1 VNFPAIYSL
10 IARWMPVRERGR
22 AISINASGMHLGTVT
37 ALLLSP
43 RIVVALG
50 WRALFYITGAVGIF
64 WLAAWMAR
72 AADRPESDGSMS
84 ASELS
89 LITQERAAAARIA
102 RVPWRSI
109 VHEPAVWAIVLAHF
123 CSNFGFNI
131 LLLWLPTYLHHTF
144 GVEIGRVGL
153 YALMPWIATFAVVNA
168 AGWIADSMIGRG
180 VRVSTT
186 RKLMQ
191 SAAFGFGALPL
202 IALPAAASPLAATLM
217 ITSSASATGLGLAA
231 YGVNHLDVGPNY
243 AGVLM
248 GVSNTVATIPGIIGV
263 ALTGIIVE
271 TTGSFSA
278 VFYLIAAVYTVGLAG
293 YVTWARGDRRL

>member
-1 VNFPAIYSL
+1 MADLATVSEIERAPRWARRYTVLALLFFATLLCYLDRVSISVAIISLAKAEHFAPTAQGVVLSAFFWGYIWTQLLGGWLSDRFGGKRVLAAGVAIWSLATFLTPAAARISFVALCAMRVLLGFGEGVNFPAIYSL

-109 VHEPAVWAIVLAHF
+109 MHEPAVWAIVLAHF

-144 GVEIGRVGL
+144 RVEIGRVGL

-168 AGWIADSMIGRG
+168 AGWIADSMIR
-180 VRVSTT
+180 
-186 RKLMQ
+186 
-191 SAAFGFGALPL
+191 
-202 IALPAAASPLAATLM
+202 
-217 ITSSASATGLGLAA
+217 
-231 YGVNHLDVGPNY
+231 
-243 AGVLM
+243 
-248 GVSNTVATIPGIIGV
+248 
-263 ALTGIIVE
+263 
-271 TTGSFSA
+271 
-278 VFYLIAAVYTVGLAG
+278 
-293 YVTWARGDRRL
+293 